1 MNELNKKNNIYTDF
15 SLNVTNAYTVAF
27 LHSLGADMITLS
39 YELNDIKI
47 RELIDNYHRLF
58 NCHPNVSVISS
69 AYEEVM
75 VSKFSLNKY
84 YNKDKLYLRDMFGNK
99 YLVRTKNGVM
109 YIYNYKKRN
118 NNSNKYYDMGVNEVR
133 VNDDC

>member
-1 MNELNKKNNIYTDF
+1 
-15 SLNVTNAYTVAF
+15 
-27 LHSLGADMITLS
+27 
-39 YELNDIKI
+39 
-47 RELIDNYHRLF
+47 
-58 NCHPNVSVISS
+58 
-69 AYEEVM
+69 M
-75 VSKFSLNKY
+75 VSKFSLNKF

-133 VNDDC
+133 VNDDTNWLKYSSML